1 MIKIKLTTRT
11 VIKYEVNNYIV
22 DNSSGEWINGQ
33 LDTETV
39 GNFRSVICLSSS
51 YFIQWYCDL
60 YTAININ
67 SYNHAIFDKSRISV

>member
-11 VIKYEVNNYIV
+11 VIDLKYEVNNYIV
-22 DNSSGEWINGQ
+22 DNSSGEWENGQ

-51 YFIQWYCDL
+51 YFIQ
-60 YTAININ
+60 
-67 SYNHAIFDKSRISV
+67 

>member
-51 YFIQWYCDL
+51 YFIQ
-60 YTAININ
+60 
-67 SYNHAIFDKSRISV
+67 